1 MPTLIQWTDET
12 WNPTTGC
19 NKVSPG
25 CKNCYAEKMH
35 KRLMAMFPQKY
46 NKPFLDGVKM
56 HESEMLKPFNWKK
69 PKRIFVNSMSD
80 LFHEDV
86 TFEFIKQVFGVMELC
101 THHTFQILTKRP
113 ERMLHYLRTRQRGW
127 RNNNVLPNVIVGT
140 SAENQGAFN
149 SRSEAMFLIKDLGWK
164 TMLSCEPLLSPIPYL
179 LLKPGDIMHGVFD
192 WIIAGGE
199 SGPKARSINPEAFR
213 NIRDQCKEAYV
224 PFFFKQW
231 GAQQPGN
238 ELDGVQHLEFPKL

>member
-35 KRLMAMFPQKY
+35 NRLMAMYPKKY
-46 NKPFLDGVKM
+46 KTPFLDGVQTHL
-56 HESEMLKPFNWKK
+56 HELDKPKRWKQ

-86 TFEFIKQVFGVMELC
+86 EHSFIDLVFGVMMEC
-101 THHTFQILTKRP
+101 PHHTFQILTKRP
-113 ERMLHYLRTRQRGW
+113 ETMLQYLRTRKQW
-127 RNNNVLPNVIVGT
+127 RNGGVLPNVIVGT
-140 SAENQGAFN
+140 SAEDQTTYGK
-149 SRSEAMFLIKDLGWK
+149 RSVAMFMVKNLGWK
-164 TMLSCEPLLSPIPYL
+164 TMLSCEPLLKPIPYL
-179 LLKPGDIMHGVFD
+179 LIKPGDVLEGVFD

-199 SGPKARSINPEAFR
+199 SGHKARHINPEAFR
-213 NIRDQCKEAYV
+213 NIRDQCKEANV

>member
-19 NKVSPG
+19 NKVSQG

-35 KRLMAMFPQKY
+35 KRLMAMYPKKY
-46 NKPFLDGVKM
+46 NTPFLDGVKM
-56 HESEMLKPFNWKK
+56 HEMELGKPLTWRK
-69 PKRIFVNSMSD
+69 PKRVFVNSMSD

-86 TFEFIKQVFGVMELC
+86 TFKFIDMVFGVIELC
-101 THHTFQILTKRP
+101 PHHTFQILTKRP
-113 ERMLHYLRTRQRGW
+113 ERMVFYLRHRKIKW
-127 RNNNVLPNVIVGT
+127 RNDGVLPNVILGT
-140 SAENQGAFN
+140 SAEDQTAYNN
-149 SRSEAMFLIKDLGWK
+149 RSSAMFLIKDFGWK
-164 TMLSCEPLLSPIPYL
+164 TMLSCEPLLNPIPYL
-179 LLKPGDIMHGVFD
+179 FIKPGDILEGIFD

-199 SGPKARSINPEAFR
+199 SGAKARHINPEAFR
-213 NIRDQCKEAYV
+213 NIRDQCKEANV

-238 ELDGVQHLEFPKL
+238 ELDGVQHLEFPK